1 MSDPTDPDPLEA
13 AITAQE
19 DQVRAQMRDRMSGM
33 QDLVETDVAAGIA
46 GDDPDES
53 PVHAAQ
59 YAFLMGAQAAL
70 SSFID
75 AVFQAKVHPEGI
87 QGAEDQVAAERVL
100 LQGLLDYT
108 SDGLVRKGVQAPWER
123 QQGK

>member
-1 MSDPTDPDPLEA
+1 MTDPTDPYDLSA
-13 AITAQE
+13 AVTAQE
-19 DQVRAQMRDRMSGM
+19 DQVRAQMRDRMSSM
-33 QDLVETDVAAGIA
+33 QDLVEGDVAAGIA
-46 GDDPDES
+46 GDDPTES

-75 AVFQAKVHPEGI
+75 AVFQAKTHPDGVQNSDE
-87 QGAEDQVAAERVL
+87 QVAAERML

-108 SDGLVRKGVQAPWER
+108 SDGLVRKGVRAPWER
-123 QQGK
+123 PRAR